1 MVAPGSTAL
10 TMSCRVRPATA
21 TAVSASISTP
31 VRPVVRAVASTVM
44 DDSVNPKEIFT
55 EERAS

>member
-10 TMSCRVRPATA
+10 TMSCKVRPATA

-31 VRPVVRAVASTVM
+31 VCPRVFAVASTVI
-44 DDSVNPKEIFT
+44 DVSVNPNST
-55 EERAS
+55 LTDERAS